1 MISGLRPY
9 PEMKDSGV
17 EWLGRVPAHWEV
29 ERLRNVSDMRVSNID
44 KHVRE
49 DEEPVRLCNYVDV
62 YKNDHI
68 HSEMAFMSATA
79 TADEI
84 ERFRLQSEDVLITK
98 DSEAWDDIG
107 VPAFVKEVDEDVVS
121 GYHLALF
128 RPRKRRISGAYLFRA
143 MQSESVAHQFHVQA
157 NGVTRYGLSH
167 HAMKSIRV
175 PVPTAKEQTA
185 IVRFLDHADRRIR
198 GYIHA
203 KERLIALMEEQK
215 QAIIQQAATG
225 RIDVRTGLPYCNYKD
240 SSLEW
245 LPTLPSHWGI
255 RKLGQLSSVFNGAT
269 PSRAQSAYWD
279 DGTVPWLNSSKVN
292 DGLVIQPSELVS
304 RKALEE
310 CAIALVPRGSVILGL
325 IGQGRTRGM
334 SALLGIDAAINQNL
348 AAIVPYAGINGRYL
362 YRLLTAIYEYVRQ
375 IGRGGNQQA
384 LNCEI
389 VSGLRVPVP
398 QISEQPAIVEFLEKN
413 VSLVDRE
420 IVSIGRQVE
429 TMREY
434 RKRLIADV
442 VTGKF
447 DVRGSAGELSGVDFD
462 EHACR
467 LDTDL
472 ANETTSDLDDL
483 DVTLAEYEA

>member
-1 MISGLRPY
+1 MTPNLRPY
-9 PEMKDSGV
+9 AEMKDSGV
-17 EWLGRVPAHWEV
+17 EELGVVPAHWEV
-29 ERLRNVSDMRVSNID
+29 RKLGQIGRLSKGSGGS
-44 KHVRE
+44 KE
-49 DEEPVRLCNYVDV
+49 DEVPTGCPCVRYGDLYTSHRHFIQDSRGFISSEKAKDYTRIRYGDV
-62 YKNDHI
+62 LFAASGETI
-68 HSEMAFMSATA
+68 
-79 TADEI
+79 DEI
-84 ERFRLQSEDVLITK
+84 GKSAVNLIQGK
-98 DSEAWDDIG
+98 AYCGGDI
-107 VPAFVKEVDEDVVS
+107 
-121 GYHLALF
+121 
-128 RPRKRRISGAYLFRA
+128 ILFRA
-143 MQSESVAHQFHVQA
+143 NRQADTRFLGYVTDCRPTEIQKARMGRGITVMHIYGDRLKHLSVP
-157 NGVTRYGLSH
+157 LP
-167 HAMKSIRV
+167 
-175 PVPTAKEQTA
+175 PVSEQTA

-198 GYIHA
+198 RYIHA

-292 DGLVIQPSELVS
+292 DGLVVQPSELVS

-310 CAIALVPRGSVILGL
+310 CAISLVPRGSVILGL

-348 AAIVPYAGINGRYL
+348 AAIVPSAGINGRYL

-420 IVSIGRQVE
+420 IVSIWRQVE

-434 RKRLIADV
+434 RKRLVADV

-472 ANETTSDLDDL
+472 ASETTSDFDDL
-483 DVTLAEYEA
+483 DVTRAEYEA